1 MQSIQITAHVNDQG
15 ILQIP
20 LPNHSGEEL
29 EILLVYQPISKPKKR
44 QWSQQFLSTFGA
56 WQGESLSREPQGE
69 HYTDCTD
76 LLICYSNRQLKS

>member
-29 EILLVYQPISKPKKR
+29 EILLVYQPISKPKKT
-44 QWSQQFLSTFGA
+44 SMVTAIS
-56 WQGESLSREPQGE
+56 
-69 HYTDCTD
+69 
-76 LLICYSNRQLKS
+76 

>member
-20 LPNHSGEEL
+20 LPKHLGEEL
-29 EILLVYQPISKPKKR
+29 EILLVYQPISKLEKLPQKR

-56 WQGESLSREPQGE
+56 WQGEPLTREPQGE
-69 HYTDCTD
+69 QPEREE
-76 LLICYSNRQLKS
+76 LL

>member
-29 EILLVYQPISKPKKR
+29 EILLVYQPISKPIKR

-56 WQGESLSREPQGE
+56 WQGEPHGAYKGSRTTENLQILTFLSESGF
-69 HYTDCTD
+69 TGF
-76 LLICYSNRQLKS
+76 